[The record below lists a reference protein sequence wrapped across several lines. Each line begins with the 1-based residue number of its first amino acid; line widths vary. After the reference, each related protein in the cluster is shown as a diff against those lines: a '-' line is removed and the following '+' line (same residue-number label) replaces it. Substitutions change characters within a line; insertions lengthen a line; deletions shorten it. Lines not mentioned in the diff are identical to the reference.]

1 MSTANVTHP
10 GVSWLK
16 APSRDSAT
24 DTASV
29 EALVAEILAAVRKD
43 GDAAVRSLSARF
55 DKADLADFEVS
66 MADREAALAELD
78 PQTRAD
84 TEFAIAN
91 VRKFAEAQLATILPL
106 EIEIRPGVHM
116 GHRVIPIQT
125 VGCYVPGGRFPLL
138 SAPIMTIVPAKVAGV
153 GKVIACLPPNA
164 HRAMIAGCH
173 LSGADRIFRIGGAQA
188 IAALAYGTETVP
200 QVNKIVGPGNA
211 FVNEAKR
218 QVFGPVGIDQL
229 AGPSEIYTLADDTGD
244 AEMIATDLLA
254 QAEHDVRTRVGLI
267 TTHAPLAKAVAAE
280 VEKQLATLPT
290 AAIAGAAWRDYGEIA
305 ICADEAAMIAY
316 SDHIAAEH
324 LQLHTK
330 DAKGLALKLRNY
342 GSLFIGELAS
352 VVYSDKCSGTNHTL
366 PTMAAGRYT
375 GGLWVG
381 AYVKIA
387 THQWLDESGVLT
399 VAPPAV
405 RQSAS
410 EGLEGH
416 RRAAQLRLDRLQ
428 AQR

>member
-1 MSTANVTHP
+1 MTGSKWIKSPRRN
-10 GVSWLK
+10 S
-16 APSRDSAT
+16 SA
-24 DTASV
+24 DNRSV
-29 EALVAEILAAVRKD
+29 EATVSRILRDVAAQ
-43 GDAAVRSLSARF
+43 GDAAVRRYSVEY
-55 DKADLADFEVS
+55 DNADLESLEVS
-66 MADREAALAELD
+66 AGDRLAALDEMHA
-78 PQTRAD
+78 QTRAD
-84 TEFAIAN
+84 TEFAIEN
-91 VRKFAEAQLATILPL
+91 VRRFAEAQLGSILPVEVEVL
-106 EIEIRPGVHM
+106 PGVFM
-116 GHRVIPIQT
+116 GHRVIPIER
-125 VGCYVPGGRFPLL
+125 VGCYVPGGRYPLL

-153 GKVIACLPPNA
+153 DEVVACLPPNA
-164 HRAMIAGCH
+164 DRAMIAGCH
-173 LSGADRIFRIGGAQA
+173 LAGADRIFRIGGAQA
-188 IAALAYGTETVP
+188 IAAMAFGTETVP
-200 QVNKIVGPGNA
+200 KVDKIVGPGNA

-229 AGPSEIYTLADDTGD
+229 AGPSEIYVVADETGD

-267 TTHAPLAKAVAAE
+267 TTSRQLGEAVLAE
-280 VEKQLATLPT
+280 VERQLPTLATGAT
-290 AAIAGAAWRDYGEIA
+290 AGQAWEDYGEIVV
-305 ICADEAAMIAY
+305 CADEAAMIAY
-316 SDHIAAEH
+316 SDLIAAEH
-324 LQLHTK
+324 LQVHTA
-330 DAKGLALKLRNY
+330 DAMAFGKRLRNY

-381 AYVKIA
+381 AYLKIA
-387 THQWLDESGVLT
+387 THQWLDERGVRA

-428 AQR
+428 TAK

>member
-1 MSTANVTHP
+1 MTNSKTSSQAP
-10 GVSWLK
+10 EFIK
-16 APSRDSAT
+16 APGRNAVADNAP
-24 DTASV
+24 V
-29 EALVAEILAAVRKD
+29 EKTVAEVIARVRTE
-43 GDAAVRSLSARF
+43 GDAAVRDYAQRF
-55 DKADLADFEVS
+55 DKSDLEVFEVS
-66 MADREAALAELD
+66 AEDREAALAELD

-91 VRKFAEAQLATILPL
+91 VRAFAEAQLGTLGELEVEIL
-106 EIEIRPGVHM
+106 PGVHL
-116 GHRVIPIQT
+116 GHRNIPLDR

-153 GKVIACLPPNA
+153 KEVVACLPPNA

-188 IAALAYGTETVP
+188 IAAMALGTESVP
-200 QVNKIVGPGNA
+200 RVDKIVGPGNA

-229 AGPSEIYTLADDTGD
+229 AGPSEIFVLADETGD

-267 TTHAPLAKAVAAE
+267 TTHRPLAEAVLAE
-280 VEKQLATLPT
+280 VEKQLETLST
-290 AAIAGAAWRDYGEIA
+290 AEVARPAWNDYGEIA
-305 ICADEAAMIAY
+305 LVADEAAMIAY
-316 SDHIAAEH
+316 SDEVAAEH
-324 LQLHTK
+324 LQVHTAEPR
-330 DAKGLALKLRNY
+330 DFAKKLSHY
-342 GSLFIGELAS
+342 GSLFIGELSS

-381 AYVKIA
+381 AYIKTA
-387 THQWLDESGVLT
+387 THQWLDAEGVKQ
-399 VAPPAV
+399 VAPPAA
-405 RQSAS
+405 RQAKS

-428 AQR
+428 A

>member
-1 MSTANVTHP
+1 MTGSKWIKSPRRN
-10 GVSWLK
+10 
-16 APSRDSAT
+16 PSADNR
-24 DTASV
+24 SV
-29 EALVAEILAAVRKD
+29 EATVSRILRDVAAQ
-43 GDAAVRSLSARF
+43 GDAAVRRYSVEY
-55 DKADLADFEVS
+55 DNADLESLEVS
-66 MADREAALAELD
+66 AGDRLAALDEMHA
-78 PQTRAD
+78 QTRAD
-84 TEFAIAN
+84 TEFAIEN
-91 VRKFAEAQLATILPL
+91 VRRFAVAQLGSILPVEVEVL
-106 EIEIRPGVHM
+106 PGVFM
-116 GHRVIPIQT
+116 GHRVIPIER
-125 VGCYVPGGRFPLL
+125 VGCYVPGGRYPLL

-153 GKVIACLPPNA
+153 DEVVACLPPNA
-164 HRAMIAGCH
+164 DRAMIAGCH
-173 LSGADRIFRIGGAQA
+173 LAGADRIFRIGGAQA
-188 IAALAYGTETVP
+188 IAAMAFGTETVP
-200 QVNKIVGPGNA
+200 KVDKIVGPGNA

-229 AGPSEIYTLADDTGD
+229 AGPSEIYVVADETGD

-267 TTHAPLAKAVAAE
+267 TTSRRLGEAVLAE
-280 VEKQLATLPT
+280 VERQLPTLATGAT
-290 AAIAGAAWRDYGEIA
+290 AGQAWEDYGEIVV
-305 ICADEAAMIAY
+305 CADEAAMIAY
-316 SDHIAAEH
+316 SDLVAAEH
-324 LQLHTK
+324 LQVHTA
-330 DAKGLALKLRNY
+330 DAMAFGKRLRNY

-381 AYVKIA
+381 AYLKIA
-387 THQWLDESGVLT
+387 THQWLDERGVRA

-428 AQR
+428 TAK